1 MKKYILYFALAV
13 LAFSYSSCEKEIG
26 HSSDCTSTN
35 SLNHPRS
42 SEYQAIL
49 DQYTK
54 NGLPGISALI
64 RDKYGVWT
72 GASGFSDISQ
82 EIPMRSCTV
91 SKAASITKSFIGAL
105 TLKLAEEGKLNL
117 DDPLSK
123 WIDVKYLDP
132 VKNARESTLRM
143 CLNHTTGISDVISDN
158 GFYLALLNNPDKK
171 WKPEELLEF
180 VYGDEPEYAPG
191 TDASYSNTNF
201 IYLAMAVETAT
212 GKDQGVVLREKILG
226 PLGLN
231 DTWYYWHD
239 NLPPNTA
246 QGYYDLHNNGT
257 ILNVT
262 NYNTGSGNGYGG
274 LYSTVFDLQTFI
286 EALVREKRVLSQEY
300 LDQMLTFTD
309 SVETYSRA
317 NGLGIFRDFLE
328 RAPDEYA
335 YGHRGRDLGY
345 TADMYWFPEKDITMV
360 YLVNYGTD
368 AESGLKKQF
377 RAFRNTMVDALM
389 RE

>member
-26 HSSDCTSTN
+26 HSSDCASTN

>member
-1 MKKYILYFALAV
+1 MKKYIIIPAIAILASGFQ
-13 LAFSYSSCEKEIG
+13 ACEKEIG
-26 HSSDCTSTN
+26 HTSDCSSTIA
-35 SLNHPRS
+35 LNHPRGDA
-42 SEYQAIL
+42 YQAVL
-49 DQYTK
+49 DQYTG
-54 NGLPGISALI
+54 NGLPGISALV
-64 RDKYGVWT
+64 RDQYGVWT
-72 GASGFSDISQ
+72 GASGLADISQ
-82 EIPMRSCTV
+82 GIPMSSCTV
-91 SKAASITKSFIGAL
+91 SKAASITKTFIGAL
-105 TLKLAEEGKLNL
+105 TLKLAEEGKLDL

-123 WIDVKYLDP
+123 WIPAKHLDP
-132 VKNARESTLRM
+132 VRNARESTLRM

-158 GFYLALLNNPDKK
+158 GFYLSLLNNPDKK

-201 IYLAMAVETAT
+201 VYLAMAVEAAT
-212 GKDQGVVLREKILG
+212 GRDHGVVLREKILA

-231 DTWYYWHD
+231 DTRYYWHD

-246 QGYYDLHNNGT
+246 QGYFDLHNNGT

-286 EALVREKRVLSQEY
+286 EALVREKRVLSQGY
-300 LDQMLTFTD
+300 LSQMLTFTD

-360 YLVNYGTD
+360 YLINYGTD
-368 AESGLKKQF
+368 ADSDLKKQF
-377 RAFRNTMVDALM
+377 RAFRNAMADAVM
-389 RE
+389 QK

>member
-26 HSSDCTSTN
+26 HSSDCASTN
-35 SLNHPRS
+35 TLNHPRS
-42 SEYQAIL
+42 AEYQAIL

-54 NGLPGISALI
+54 NSLPGISALI

>member
-335 YGHRGRDLGY
+335 YGHRGLDLGY

>member
-26 HSSDCTSTN
+26 HSSDCASTN
-35 SLNHPRS
+35 TLNHPRS

>member
-1 MKKYILYFALAV
+1 MKKYIIIPALAV
-13 LAFSYSSCEKEIG
+13 LAFVFPACEKEIG
-26 HSSDCTSTN
+26 HSSDCASTN

-42 SEYQAIL
+42 AEYQAIL

-72 GASGFSDISQ
+72 GASGLSDISQ

-105 TLKLAEEGKLNL
+105 TLKLAEEGKLHL

-123 WIDVKYLDP
+123 WIDAKYLDQ

-201 IYLAMAVETAT
+201 IYLAMAVEAAT

-239 NLPPNTA
+239 DLPSNTA

-360 YLVNYGTD
+360 YLINYGTD

-377 RAFRNTMVDALM
+377 KAFRNAMVDALM

>member
-201 IYLAMAVETAT
+201 IYLAMAVEAAT
-212 GKDQGVVLREKILG
+212 GKNQGMVLREKILG

>member
-26 HSSDCTSTN
+26 HSSDCASTN

-123 WIDVKYLDP
+123 WIDVKFLDP